1 MTANLYQVSPESI
14 RGLSPDEVRLFNE
27 LLEVW
32 SRKYARNYVRK
43 RYYDA
48 KNALKDLGISI
59 PPALR
64 KVEVV
69 SGWPA
74 KAVDALAVRSIFDG
88 FTFKGKAED
97 DLNDLLEQNSFK
109 LRYSQ
114 ATTSELINSCAFATV
129 SKGAD
134 DEPQVLVS
142 FHSALNAAAMW
153 DYRKGRIKCGIVV
166 TDYDESPTYGFIPNQ
181 VNMYTDDSVVVCS
194 RSRNNRWTSER
205 LPNEHGRPLME
216 PLVYR
221 PSLDRPFGK
230 SRISRAV
237 MSITDSAKRTLL
249 RTEVSSELFTSP
261 QRYLLGADEDAFGD
275 DGAEARA
282 KKVQAYFGS
291 IFAITPNENGDIPQ
305 YGQLSQMSMQ
315 PHTDYL
321 RSLAAQLAGETG
333 IPISSLGV
341 IHDNPASA
349 EAMYAASEDLII
361 EAEALNDT
369 NARSLENVARLVLAT
384 MKGVP
389 FGSLEEDDRRV
400 VANFKNP
407 MRPSIASQTDA
418 IMKQLA
424 VFPWMADSRITYQEL
439 GYTESQIDS
448 LMETKRQY
456 EARQTVLQV
465 RSQTNA
471 RANTEADGGG
481 VPNRA
486 GEDEGRGEPGSE
498 RVPGEDSGGVQRAG
512 EGAGR
517 GDGDSER

>member
-1 MTANLYQVSPESI
+1 MTANLYQVRPESI
-14 RGLSPDEVRLFNE
+14 NGLGPEEVKLFNE
-27 LLEVW
+27 LLKVW

-114 ATTSELINSCAFATV
+114 ATTSELLNSCAFATV

-181 VNMYTDDSVVVCS
+181 VNMYTDDSVVMCT
-194 RSRNNRWTSER
+194 RHGNNRWTSER

-275 DGAEARA
+275 DGVAAAVVEVDAGVFHAQGVAVR
-282 KKVQAYFGS
+282 
-291 IFAITPNENGDIPQ
+291 FAV
-305 YGQLSQMSMQ
+305 
-315 PHTDYL
+315 
-321 RSLAAQLAGETG
+321 AAGEAFARG
-333 IPISSLGV
+333 DEVHELELIFVAPFDVVPGGLDGAGHGVVADEVAQAAADQHGSRLRISQYIVAQQAPCKLHTKN
-341 IHDNPASA
+341 IHMHLRPHELRACKLFA
-349 EAMYAASEDLII
+349 EDARHKSKEEVLDDRHTHTEHEEIEDLVQPFCQLRMFLFKICPYFSP
-361 EAEALNDT
+361 A
-369 NARSLENVARLVLAT
+369 VLCSC
-384 MKGVP
+384 VC
-389 FGSLEEDDRRV
+389 F
-400 VANFKNP
+400 FH
-407 MRPSIASQTDA
+407 ICH
-418 IMKQLA
+418 
-424 VFPWMADSRITYQEL
+424 
-439 GYTESQIDS
+439 
-448 LMETKRQY
+448 
-456 EARQTVLQV
+456 VLSPPV
-465 RSQTNA
+465 IFSFL
-471 RANTEADGGG
+471 
-481 VPNRA
+481 
-486 GEDEGRGEPGSE
+486 
-498 RVPGEDSGGVQRAG
+498 
-512 EGAGR
+512 
-517 GDGDSER
+517 